1 MNSEVIKKENSV
13 VTLKLTID
21 AQSFEKASKEAYAKN
36 KGKFNVQGFRKGK
49 APMSLIEKHYGEG
62 VFYEDAINS
71 LFPDAF
77 EAAVKEH
84 DLDTVA
90 RPELDVEDIGKGK
103 DLVLT
108 VEVAVKPE
116 VELGDYKNLEVELP
130 ASEVTDEE
138 LDTEL
143 QTMVE
148 QNARFVTVEDRAVK
162 SGDMLLI
169 DFNGKVD
176 GVEFEG
182 GKSEN
187 YSIVVGSNT
196 FIPGFE
202 EQLEGMMLNEQS
214 DITVKFPEEYQAAEL
229 AGKDAVFTVKI
240 NEIKEK
246 ETPSLDDE
254 FAKDVSEFDSL
265 DELKKDV
272 KAKLEKNKQ
281 QKAEREMEN
290 KLVQKAAENAKV
302 EIPEVMIENQI
313 DSMLYDFDYQLRNQ
327 GLDLENYIKF
337 TNSTMDTFKK
347 QMRPDAENRVLTSL
361 VVDAIAKAEG
371 VEATDEELEQE
382 LVKMSG
388 DYKMELSKL
397 KETLRDT
404 DMDYIKDTIVARKTV
419 QILKDNAKK

>member
-1 MNSEVIKKENSV
+1 MNSEVVKKENSV

-21 AQSFEKASKEAYAKN
+21 AQSFEKEIKQAYSKN
-36 KGKFNVQGFRKGK
+36 KGKYSVQGFRKGK

-71 LFPDAF
+71 LFPYAF

-84 DLDTVA
+84 DLDTIA
-90 RPELDVEDIGKGK
+90 RPELDVEEVEKGK
-103 DLVLT
+103 DLILT
-108 VEVAVKPE
+108 VDVAVKPE
-116 VELGDYKNLEVELP
+116 VELGEYKNLEVEP
-130 ASEVTDEE
+130 SSAEVTDEE
-138 LDTEL
+138 VQLEL
-143 QTMVE
+143 QTMLE

-187 YSIVVGSNT
+187 YSIVVGSGT

-202 EQLEGMMLNEQS
+202 EQLEGMLLNEQG
-214 DITVKFPEEYQAAEL
+214 DLTVKFPEEYQAAEL

-246 ETPSLDDE
+246 EIPELDDE

-265 DELKKDV
+265 DEMKKDIR
-272 KAKLEKNKQ
+272 EKFEKDKQ
-281 QKAEREMEN
+281 QKVEREMEN

-302 EIPEVMIENQI
+302 EIPEIMIENQI
-313 DSMLYDFDYQLRNQ
+313 DNMLYDFDYQLKNQ

-337 TNSTMDTFKK
+337 TNSTMEEFKK

-361 VVDAIAKAEG
+361 VVDAVAKAEG

-382 LVKMSG
+382 LEKMSG